1 MNEDLIRKL
10 AAGKSFRSFS
20 FIQLGIHLCAYLAA
34 FVKLIII
41 DAGGY
46 YDVSIFRFLAITA
59 GSMPLF
65 AIEWW
70 LIQNSLKISKQ
81 KRAWGYY
88 LNFGIC
94 LWSIGIL
101 AVSYSLQ

>member
-10 AAGKSFRSFS
+10 AAGKLFRSVS
-20 FIQLGIHLCAYLAA
+20 LGQLGIHLCAYIAA

-46 YDVSIFRFLAITA
+46 YDASILRFLAITA

-70 LIQNSLKISKQ
+70 LIQNSLKISKS

-94 LWSIGIL
+94 LWSIGTI
-101 AVSYSLQ
+101 VISYFV

>member
-1 MNEDLIRKL
+1 MNEDLIQKL
-10 AAGKSFRSFS
+10 AAGKLLRRVSLV
-20 FIQLGIHLCAYLAA
+20 QLGLHLCTYLAA

-46 YDVSIFRFLAITA
+46 YDVSILRFLAITA

-70 LIQNSLKISKQ
+70 LIQNSLKISKP

-88 LNFGIC
+88 LNFGVC
-94 LWSIGIL
+94 LWSIGTI
-101 AVSYSLQ
+101 AVSYFG

>member
-1 MNEDLIRKL
+1 MNEDLIQKL
-10 AAGKSFRSFS
+10 AAGKSFRSAAL
-20 FIQLGIHLCAYLAA
+20 IQLGIHLCSYIAA

-46 YDVSIFRFLAITA
+46 YDASIVRFLAITA

-70 LIQNSLKISKQ
+70 LIQNSLKFSKS

-88 LNFGIC
+88 VNFGIC
-94 LWSIGIL
+94 LWSIGAIV
-101 AVSYSLQ
+101 VSYFG